1 MISFDQVVKRLF
13 IHDKW
18 CNSATEA
25 EKKQNWLENRLGNMV
40 KEEGDAED
48 LNAAAEVV
56 RYESKYHEVYESY
69 KWHNHNVSDTDT
81 DPFRKRSI
89 IKWTSFEQEQIKRC
103 VNVFGSDAWWLAR
116 LITNFWLTW

>member
-1 MISFDQVVKRLF
+1 MEKPEEPRVRRRMIEKPKDGFENPEMYKKHERKSKKSIILFDQVVKRLF

-56 RYESKYHEVYESY
+56 RYESKYMSHTVDITITCPILIPIIFES
-69 KWHNHNVSDTDT
+69 D
-81 DPFRKRSI
+81 R
-89 IKWTSFEQEQIKRC
+89 
-103 VNVFGSDAWWLAR
+103 
-116 LITNFWLTW
+116 

>member
-1 MISFDQVVKRLF
+1 MIEKPKDGFENPEMYKKHERKSNISFPMISFDQVVKRLF

-18 CNSATEA
+18 CNSASEA

-56 RYESKYHEVYESY
+56 RYESQSSWV
-69 KWHNHNVSDTDT
+69 
-81 DPFRKRSI
+81 
-89 IKWTSFEQEQIKRC
+89 IKMT
-103 VNVFGSDAWWLAR
+103 
-116 LITNFWLTW
+116 